1 MVAPVFDTPWR
12 HGSGWPAFRLAR
24 RTVRTPPKTF
34 VLVNPAAGRGRALRA
49 QPHVADYLRLQGH
62 AAEFAQSQS
71 AEDFERRAAEAAA
84 AGYERIV
91 ALGGDGTFQ
100 SLVRAT
106 LGAPVA
112 LGFFPAGGGNDIAAA
127 LGIPKDPVAAAYVFL
142 RSQPRSMDVVRARF
156 AEKTRIYIGGG
167 GLGLDA
173 EAARLAN
180 GKFQRLPGAA
190 RYVASALWALVNFQA
205 FHLEGE
211 LDGKRVLRASDPLMI
226 AAVSNTPSYG
236 AGIKIAPA
244 AEIDDGLLD
253 ITLVAQM
260 SWMRLVEAIPPILQ
274 TGNLRWP
281 EIRRFRA
288 SRVILRVDR
297 PEMFHGDGEL
307 LGELSPGMSLEIENL
322 PGAIRVVA
330 PARR

>member
-1 MVAPVFDTPWR
+1 M
-12 HGSGWPAFRLAR
+12 
-24 RTVRTPPKTF
+24 RTPPKTLI
-34 VLVNPAAGRGRALRA
+34 LVNPAAGRGRALRA

-62 AAEFAQSQS
+62 VAEFAQSQS

-84 AGYERIV
+84 AGYARIV

-100 SLVRAT
+100 CLVRAT

-142 RSQPRSMDVVRARF
+142 RSQSRPMDVLRARF
-156 AEKTRIYIGGG
+156 AMGKTRIYMGGG

-180 GKFQRLPGAA
+180 GKFRGLPGAA
-190 RYVASALWALVNFQA
+190 RYVAGALWALANFQP

-211 LDGKRVLRASDPLMI
+211 LDGERVLATSAPLMI
-226 AAVSNTPSYG
+226 AAASNTPTYG

-260 SWMRLVEAIPPILQ
+260 SWMRLVEAIPPILR
-274 TGNLRWP
+274 TGDLRWP

-288 SRVILRVDR
+288 RRVILRVDR

-307 LGELSPGMSLEIENL
+307 LGELTPGMSLEIENL

>member
-1 MVAPVFDTPWR
+1 
-12 HGSGWPAFRLAR
+12 
-24 RTVRTPPKTF
+24 
-34 VLVNPAAGRGRALRA
+34 
-49 QPHVADYLRLQGH
+49 
-62 AAEFAQSQS
+62 
-71 AEDFERRAAEAAA
+71 
-84 AGYERIV
+84 
-91 ALGGDGTFQ
+91 
-100 SLVRAT
+100 
-106 LGAPVA
+106 
-112 LGFFPAGGGNDIAAA
+112 
-127 LGIPKDPVAAAYVFL
+127 
-142 RSQPRSMDVVRARF
+142 MDVVRARF

-180 GKFQRLPGAA
+180 GKFRRLPGAA

-205 FHLEGE
+205 FHLEAE
-211 LDGKRVLRASDPLMI
+211 LDGERVLRASNPLMI

-236 AGIKIAPA
+236 AGIKIAPT

-297 PEMFHGDGEL
+297 PEMFHGDGERSEERRV
-307 LGELSPGMSLEIENL
+307 GKECRSRWSPYH
-322 PGAIRVVA
+322 
-330 PARR
+330 